1 MAMNWCYGWWNLF
14 NPANMHGRRWFTGM
28 MPMHSWWG
36 GFFMFLFWA
45 LVIAGIVYMVI
56 RLSRNNSRSGYM
68 SIGERDNAINI
79 LRERFA
85 RGEISQDEYDEK
97 LKTLKEQL

>member
-1 MAMNWCYGWWNLF
+1 
-14 NPANMHGRRWFTGM
+14 
-28 MPMHSWWG
+28 MP
-36 GFFMFLFWA
+36 
-45 LVIAGIVYMVI
+45 
-56 RLSRNNSRSGYM
+56 
-68 SIGERDNAINI
+68 IGERDNTINI

>member
-1 MAMNWCYGWWNLF
+1 
-14 NPANMHGRRWFTGM
+14 MHGRRWFTGM

-68 SIGERDNAINI
+68 PIGERDNTINI